1 MTKKTDKELA
11 KKRFAAYQ
19 LAWKKE
25 NQKRYSITY
34 SKSSD
39 ADVIAILD
47 SVEGRSQYIAN
58 LVREDAKKKHD

>member
-1 MTKKTDKELA
+1 MAKKTDKELA

-34 SKSSD
+34 SKSAD
-39 ADVIAILD
+39 ADVIEILD
-47 SVEGRSQYIAN
+47 GIKERSKYIAN
-58 LVREDAKKKHD
+58 LVREDAKRKHD